1 MPHTSSMIETRN
13 INIQLIELYQQQLA
27 AGKWAAGDR
36 FPSERELAEAHG
48 ISRATTNKVISKLV
62 SAGWLES
69 RRGLGTFVAERPT
82 LFSALRQME
91 SFTAFAAG
99 CGLQPSTDV
108 ILFKTLSNVNP
119 LLRKQLD
126 PSETDSII
134 HLRRLR
140 RLNGT
145 AVIHEERWLPSS
157 RYPGLK
163 VADVQGSFYALCL
176 EKYDLH
182 VEREEAV
189 LNATLPPADSEMD
202 EPALCMEGTG
212 FDAKNNPLWKQRLH
226 YHGPC
231 FEIRH
236 TAENLASFPRLSL
249 GIREEFIEHLNNSSS
264 WRNKNGNYS

>member
-1 MPHTSSMIETRN
+1 MRLTWLGHMPHSSLMIETRN

-27 AGKWAAGDR
+27 AGKWIAGDR

-62 SAGWLES
+62 SAGWLEI

-91 SFTAFAAG
+91 SFTAFAAD
-99 CGLQPSTDV
+99 CGLTPSTDV
-108 ILFKTLSNVNP
+108 ILFKVQQESAPTLNKE
-119 LLRKQLD
+119 LGLD
-126 PSETDSII
+126 TGDSII

-145 AVIHEERWLPSS
+145 AVIHEERWLSAS
-157 RYPGLK
+157 RYPELQPE
-163 VADVQGSFYALCL
+163 DVQGSFYALCL

-189 LNATLPPADSEMD
+189 LSATLPPADSEMD
-202 EPALCMEGTG
+202 GPALCMEGTG
-212 FDAKNNPLWKQRLH
+212 YDADDQPLWKQRLH

-236 TAENLASFPRLSL
+236 TAENQASFPRLSL
-249 GIREEFIEHLNNSSS
+249 GIREDFIKQMNNS
-264 WRNKNGNYS
+264 

>member
-1 MPHTSSMIETRN
+1 MPHSSFMIETRN

-62 SAGWLES
+62 SAGWLEL

-99 CGLQPSTDV
+99 CGLHPSTDV
-108 ILFKTLSNVNP
+108 ILFESEMEPSPALHEE
-119 LLRKQLD
+119 LD
-126 PSETDSII
+126 LGADESII
-134 HLRRLR
+134 HLCRLR
-140 RLNGT
+140 RLNDIV
-145 AVIHEERWLPSS
+145 VIHEERWLPAK

-163 VADVQGSFYALCL
+163 VKDVQKSFYALCL
-176 EKYDLH
+176 EKYGLH

-189 LNATLPPADSEMD
+189 LNAVLPPAESEM
-202 EPALCMEGTG
+202 EGPALCMEGTG
-212 FDAKNNPLWKQRLH
+212 YDASSQPLWKQRLH

-236 TAENLASFPRLSL
+236 TAENLASFPCLSL
-249 GIREEFIEHLNNSSS
+249 GIRETFITQMNNP
-264 WRNKNGNYS
+264 